1 MIRTTSMIYTNYDT
15 LIDTNNITYD
25 FAFHNRK
32 TTYDGEIAHV
42 FPKLRSTSHA
52 IPRFRGFFISHFS
65 IVVIRYTYGTW
76 PISGSMDL
84 PSGKLT

>member
-52 IPRFRGFFISHFS
+52 IPRFRGFFYIPFFHRCHTLH
-65 IVVIRYTYGTW
+65 IWNMAHIR
-76 PISGSMDL
+76 SMDL